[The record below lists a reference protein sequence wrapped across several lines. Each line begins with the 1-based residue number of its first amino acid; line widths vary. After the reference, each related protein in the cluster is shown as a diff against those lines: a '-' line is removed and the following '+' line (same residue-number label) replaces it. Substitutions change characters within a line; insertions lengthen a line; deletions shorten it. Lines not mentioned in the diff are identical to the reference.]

1 MLQRKQKPF
10 PTGIGCHILCTRKK
24 INRAS
29 AQPAQGPSL
38 KPRSP
43 GKAASLCFP
52 VCGQLAGQGARGERP
67 RWKKIPRCA
76 KLCGLQAPE
85 GGLWLRPQTHRA
97 RRNELATDSVP
108 SPAFLI
114 CHRLGCWACFSLWGF
129 QGITVLVTGLGAF
142 LSRFWTLHGWQGHVS
157 PCGHPSYQMGA
168 PAYLRLCVT
177 SAVQK
182 GHSLP
187 LALLAF
193 VRGGPGTWQKSQ

>member
-1 MLQRKQKPF
+1 M
-10 PTGIGCHILCTRKK
+10 
-24 INRAS
+24 
-29 AQPAQGPSL
+29 PA
-38 KPRSP
+38 
-43 GKAASLCFP
+43 A
-52 VCGQLAGQGARGERP
+52 
-67 RWKKIPRCA
+67 
-76 KLCGLQAPE
+76 
-85 GGLWLRPQTHRA
+85 
-97 RRNELATDSVP
+97 DSVP

-114 CHRLGCWACFSLWGF
+114 CHQLGCWACFSLWGF

-142 LSRFWTLHGWQGHVS
+142 LSRFWTLHGWQGHIS

-193 VRGGPGTWQKSQ
+193 VRGGPGMWQKSQ